1 MPAAEA
7 SLITVDEAQKIVAD
21 QGRVVVIYRN
31 PLMILAGAI
40 FLTCGVLLVMVV
52 LSLRGAKTGLG
63 SVLPF
68 LENQQT
74 QQLQVG
80 SD

>member
-1 MPAAEA
+1 MAAEE

-21 QGRVVVIYRN
+21 QGRAVVMYRN
-31 PLMILAGAI
+31 PLMILVGGI
-40 FLTCGVLLVMVV
+40 FLTCSVLLIMVV

-68 LENQQT
+68 LDNQQT
-74 QQLQVG
+74 QGLQLPQ
-80 SD
+80 